1 MTPLPHQRTPQQHL
15 AQIEPAILESF
26 NAQQLAAIH
35 FMLDAAISKPS
46 PKLIDLRL
54 TIDLVFSR
62 FYLVLFVAKDRRLK
76 ARPHHTTGVT
86 RVANQIAVIILLLG
100 LNLAISAF
108 IFLTAYLMKSALGI
122 DLFPSTLQD
131 MVENSLAR

>member
-1 MTPLPHQRTPQQHL
+1 MTSLPPQRTPQQYL

-26 NAQQLAAIH
+26 STQQLTVIYS
-35 FMLDAAISKPS
+35 MLDSAISKPS

-62 FYLVLFVAKDRRLK
+62 FYLVLFIAKDRRQK
-76 ARPHHTTGVT
+76 PRSHQTRGVT
-86 RVANQIAVIILLLG
+86 RIANQVAVTVLLLG

-122 DLFPSTLQD
+122 NLFPSTLQGI
-131 MVENSLAR
+131 VENTIAR